1 MKGYRISTD
10 TACVMYLNNIA
21 RKHGLEDEFTLAMYG
36 LYEQMRAAK
45 IPNRF
50 GLLVHIGRQAVE
62 LI

>member
-1 MKGYRISTD
+1 MKGYRMSTD

-21 RKHGLEDEFTLAMYG
+21 RKHGLEDEFTLVMYK
-36 LYEQMRAAK
+36 LYGQMRAAK

-50 GLLVHIGRQAVE
+50 GLLVSIGRRAVE